1 MRMFV
6 DIPDDMIAE
15 LNKLAAREKV
25 SRSALI
31 RQAIANLLAT
41 NKAREDA
48 IAASFGIR
56 SDMQEDSL
64 DYQNR
69 LRSEW

>member
-1 MRMFV
+1 MRTFV
-6 DIPDDMIAE
+6 DIPDDLIAE
-15 LNKLAAREKV
+15 LNKLAEREKV

-31 RQAIANLLAT
+31 RQAIAKLLAAR
-41 NKAREDA
+41 KAREDA
-48 IAASFGIR
+48 IAASFGIW

-69 LRSEW
+69 LRGEW